1 MRGGGLR
8 LLITLAFFITADLTP
23 TTRGQGLEGDIQ
35 PSRIARSSPLRWGKR
50 GGNNILRWGKREAV
64 ADADME
70 DEDGPHRERREAPLR
85 WGKRESSPL
94 RWGKRSAIYEP
105 NAEVEDKRAPLRW
118 GKRLTDVL
126 DELQKREPLRW
137 GKRSPVRFGKRGPSR
152 FGKRGPSRFGKRS
165 DLDDEAFME
174 DSLEDHR
181 WSEE

>member
-1 MRGGGLR
+1 MTWKPPHLGLAFDRHFWQVCVILGTKDSTSYRLSYFSTTVNMRGGGLR

-85 WGKRESSPL
+85 LYIKLWYIMILMMMTSYVKLSSLNVAIDTWQQP
-94 RWGKRSAIYEP
+94 RWK
-105 NAEVEDKRAPLRW
+105 
-118 GKRLTDVL
+118 
-126 DELQKREPLRW
+126 LQCNL
-137 GKRSPVRFGKRGPSR
+137 
-152 FGKRGPSRFGKRS
+152 
-165 DLDDEAFME
+165 
-174 DSLEDHR
+174 
-181 WSEE
+181 